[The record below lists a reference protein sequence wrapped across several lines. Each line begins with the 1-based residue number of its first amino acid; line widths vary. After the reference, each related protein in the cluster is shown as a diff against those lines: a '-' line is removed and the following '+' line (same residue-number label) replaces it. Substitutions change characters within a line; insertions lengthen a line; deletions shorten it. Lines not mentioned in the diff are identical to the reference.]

1 MNKLALALTLLAAP
15 ACWAEGVALAGILGS
30 KALVVVNGSAPKAL
44 AAGESFKGVTLISAK
59 GDSAVV
65 EVDGQRQTLR
75 LGEAPVAVQGSGG
88 AGGSGNRIVLAVGS
102 GGHFF
107 TQGQINGQV
116 AQMVVDTG
124 ATAVS
129 LSVRDAQRMNINY
142 RTGQPIQM
150 STANGVVPAWH
161 VKLDSVR
168 VGDVVVHGV
177 DAVVSS
183 GSMPFVLLGNSFLSM
198 FQMTRTAD
206 QMVLERRY

>member
-1 MNKLALALTLLAAP
+1 MNKFALALTLLAAP
-15 ACWAEGVALAGILGS
+15 ACWAQGVTLAGILGS
-30 KALVVVNGSAPKAL
+30 KALLVVDGSAPKAL
-44 AAGESFKGVTLISAK
+44 AAGESYKGVKLIAAK
-59 GDSAVV
+59 GDSAEV

-75 LGEAPVAVQGSGG
+75 LGEAPVAVQGGG
-88 AGGSGNRIVLAVGS
+88 GGSGRGNRVVLAVGS

-107 TQGQINGQV
+107 TQGQINGQAV
-116 AQMVVDTG
+116 QMVVDTG

-142 RTGQPIQM
+142 RAGQPIQM
-150 STANGVVPAWH
+150 STANGVIPAWH

-177 DAVVSS
+177 DGVVSS
-183 GSMPFVLLGNSFLSM
+183 GAMPFVLLGNSFLSM

>member
-1 MNKLALALTLLAAP
+1 MNKLALVLALLATP
-15 ACWAEGVALAGILGS
+15 SCWAQGVALAGILGS
-30 KALVVVNGSAPKAL
+30 KALVVVDGGAPKTL
-44 AAGESFKGVTLISAK
+44 APGESYKGVTLVSAK

-65 EVDGQRQTLR
+65 EVEGKRQTLR
-75 LGEAPVAVQGSGG
+75 LGEAPIVVQGGS

-116 AQMVVDTG
+116 VQMVVDTG

-129 LSVRDAQRMNINY
+129 LSARDAQRMNINY
-142 RTGQPIQM
+142 RAGRPIQM

-177 DAVVSS
+177 DGVVSS
-183 GSMPFVLLGNSFLSM
+183 GSMPFVLLGNSYLSM

>member
-1 MNKLALALTLLAAP
+1 MNKFALALTLLTAP
-15 ACWAEGVALAGILGS
+15 ACWAEGVALAGIMGS
-30 KALVVVNGSAPKAL
+30 KALVVVDGSTPKAL
-44 AAGESFKGVTLISAK
+44 AAGESFKGVTLIAAK

-75 LGEAPVAVQGSGG
+75 LGEAPVAVQG
-88 AGGSGNRIVLAVGS
+88 GGSAGASGSRIVLAVGS
-102 GGHFF
+102 GAHFF

-129 LSVRDAQRMNINY
+129 LSARDAQRMNINY